1 MKYHT
6 PERLALKV
14 LFRKNMITLI
24 LLVFGFVLF
33 CLAGL
38 GIPSPSRF
46 NLIGFGLACCALA
59 EILSRA
65 PAFR

>member
-1 MKYHT
+1 
-6 PERLALKV
+6 
-14 LFRKNMITLI
+14 MIALI

-33 CLAGL
+33 CLAGF
-38 GIPSPSRF
+38 GVPAGPRF

-65 PAFR
+65 PALR